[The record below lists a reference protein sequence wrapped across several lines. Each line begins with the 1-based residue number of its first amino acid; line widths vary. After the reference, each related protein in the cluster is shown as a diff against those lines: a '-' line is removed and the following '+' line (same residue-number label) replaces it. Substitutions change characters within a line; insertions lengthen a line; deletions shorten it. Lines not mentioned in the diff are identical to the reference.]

1 MVGDKGINE
10 LVKSFK
16 RLSTDVENVKLL
28 LVGPFE
34 NNLDPLK
41 KNTIEEIDSNN
52 KIIAV
57 GAQKDVRPYFAIA
70 NVLVFPSYREGF
82 PNVVMQAGAMGLP
95 SIVTNING
103 CNEIILEGE
112 NGLIIPMK
120 NAELLY
126 QAMIKILNEKDE
138 YRIMS
143 QKSRDLIV
151 KRYEQKYVWEQL
163 LKEYQSLK

>member
-1 MVGDKGINE
+1 
-10 LVKSFK
+10 
-16 RLSTDVENVKLL
+16 
-28 LVGPFE
+28 
-34 NNLDPLK
+34 
-41 KNTIEEIDSNN
+41 
-52 KIIAV
+52 
-57 GAQKDVRPYFAIA
+57 
-70 NVLVFPSYREGF
+70 
-82 PNVVMQAGAMGLP
+82 MQAGAMGLP

>member
-1 MVGDKGINE
+1 
-10 LVKSFK
+10 
-16 RLSTDVENVKLL
+16 
-28 LVGPFE
+28 
-34 NNLDPLK
+34 
-41 KNTIEEIDSNN
+41 
-52 KIIAV
+52 
-57 GAQKDVRPYFAIA
+57 
-70 NVLVFPSYREGF
+70 
-82 PNVVMQAGAMGLP
+82 MQAGAMELP

-103 CNEIILEGE
+103 CNEIIIEGE
-112 NGLIIPMK
+112 NGLIIPVK
-120 NAELLY
+120 NVELLY